1 MKLETAATFAILAKT
16 VKDLKNAET
25 NLKKLVFGH
34 LTSMLEF
41 GTFMIQ
47 NGQIKTEYFQ

>member
-1 MKLETAATFAILAKT
+1 MKLEKTASFAIYAKT
-16 VKDLKNAET
+16 VKDLKNAEP
-25 NLKKLVFGH
+25 NLHEQASGH

-41 GTFMIQ
+41 GMFLIQ